1 MPEEEVYCQ
10 FSNLW
15 KAEQEFRA
23 TKGTLELRPIFHVI
37 PKRIEAHICIC
48 LVAYKVYKETEHL
61 LKVSQIKLN
70 ADKVISIT
78 WTITTIIIKIY

>member
-1 MPEEEVYCQ
+1 MPVEEVCCQ

-15 KAEQEFRA
+15 EAERAFKA
-23 TKGTLELRPIFHVI
+23 TKGTLEMRPIFHFI

-78 WTITTIIIKIY
+78 